1 MNMGF
6 VRSSANWVDA
16 AFKKLTPRCSGAI
29 DSVDD
34 AIMNAP
40 SVFGKDGMIHRV
52 FGTDKDAEK
61 WWRVGVKETDDAG
74 KVTGRHYYD
83 ARKVFGGIVG
93 ASVGARILSG
103 GGVYKDGNGNTDLIG
118 IPFV

>member
-1 MNMGF
+1 MGF

-52 FGTDKDAEK
+52 FGTDEAAEK

-83 ARKVFGGIVG
+83 ARKVFGGLIG
-93 ASVGARILSG
+93 ASAGARLLSG
-103 GGVYKDGNGNTDLIG
+103 GGIYKDRDGNTDLIG

>member
-1 MNMGF
+1 MGF
-6 VRSSANWVDA
+6 VRSSANWVDT

-29 DSVDD
+29 NSVDNAMD
-34 AIMNAP
+34 AG

-52 FGTDKDAEK
+52 FGTDEAAEK
-61 WWRVGVKETDDAG
+61 WWRIGVKETDDAG

-83 ARKVFGGIVG
+83 ARKVFGGLIG
-93 ASVGARILSG
+93 ASAGARLLSG
-103 GGVYKDGNGNTDLIG
+103 GGIYKDRDGNTDLIG

>member
-1 MNMGF
+1 MGA
-6 VRSSANWVDA
+6 VKSSATWMKNTFDT
-16 AFKKLTPRCSGAI
+16 LTPRCSKAI
-29 DSVDD
+29 NSIDKAMD
-34 AIMNAP
+34 AG

-52 FGTDKDAEK
+52 FGTNEDAEK
-61 WWRVGVKETDDAG
+61 WWRIGVKETDDAG

-83 ARKVFGGIVG
+83 ARKVFGGLIG
-93 ASVGARILSG
+93 ASAGARLLSG

>member
-1 MNMGF
+1 MGF
-6 VRSSANWVDA
+6 VQSSANWVGD

-29 DSVDD
+29 NSVDHAMD
-34 AIMNAP
+34 AD

-52 FGTDKDAEK
+52 FGTAEGAEK
-61 WWRVGVKETDDAG
+61 WWRIGVKETDDAG

-93 ASVGARILSG
+93 ASVGARLLSG
-103 GGVYKDGNGNTDLIG
+103 GGVYKDRDGNTDLIG

>member
-1 MNMGF
+1 MGF
-6 VRSSANWVDA
+6 VRSSANWVND

-34 AIMNAP
+34 AMMNAS

-61 WWRVGVKETDDAG
+61 WWRIGVKETDDAG

-93 ASVGARILSG
+93 ASVGARLLSG

>member
-1 MNMGF
+1 MGF
-6 VRSSANWVDA
+6 VQSSANWVDA

-29 DSVDD
+29 NSVDHAMD
-34 AIMNAP
+34 AG

-52 FGTDKDAEK
+52 FGTAEDAEK
-61 WWRVGVKETDDAG
+61 WWRIGVKETDDAG

-83 ARKVFGGIVG
+83 ARKVFGGLIG
-93 ASVGARILSG
+93 ASAGARLLSG
-103 GGVYKDGNGNTDLIG
+103 GGVYKDRDGNTDLIG

>member
-1 MNMGF
+1 MGF
-6 VRSSANWVDA
+6 VQSSANWVDA

-29 DSVDD
+29 NSVDNAMD
-34 AIMNAP
+34 AG

-52 FGTDKDAEK
+52 FGTDEAAEK

-83 ARKVFGGIVG
+83 ARKVFGGLIG
-93 ASVGARILSG
+93 ASAGARLLSG
-103 GGVYKDGNGNTDLIG
+103 GGIYKDRDGNTDLIG

>member
-1 MNMGF
+1 MGF
-6 VRSSANWVDA
+6 VQSSANWVDA

-29 DSVDD
+29 NSVDNAMD
-34 AIMNAP
+34 AG

-52 FGTDKDAEK
+52 FGTDEGAEK

-83 ARKVFGGIVG
+83 ARKVFGGLIG
-93 ASVGARILSG
+93 ASAGARLLSG
-103 GGVYKDGNGNTDLIG
+103 GGVYKDRDGNTDLIG

>member
-1 MNMGF
+1 MGA
-6 VRSSANWVDA
+6 VKSSASWMKETFNS
-16 AFKKLTPRCSGAI
+16 LTPRCSKAI
-29 DSVDD
+29 NSIDNAMD
-34 AIMNAP
+34 AG
-40 SVFGKDGMIHRV
+40 SVFGKDGMIHKV
-52 FGTDKDAEK
+52 FGTDEAAEK

-93 ASVGARILSG
+93 ASVGARLLSG

>member
-1 MNMGF
+1 MGF
-6 VRSSANWVDA
+6 VRSSANWVGD

-29 DSVDD
+29 KSIDNAMD
-34 AIMNAP
+34 AG

-52 FGTDKDAEK
+52 FGTAEDAEK
-61 WWRVGVKETDDAG
+61 WWRIGVKETDDAG
-74 KVTGRHYYD
+74 KETGRHYYD

-93 ASVGARILSG
+93 ASVGARLLSG

>member
-1 MNMGF
+1 MGF
-6 VRSSANWVDA
+6 VQSSANWVDA

-29 DSVDD
+29 TSVDNAMD
-34 AIMNAP
+34 AG

-52 FGTDKDAEK
+52 FGTAEDSEK
-61 WWRVGVKETDDAG
+61 WWRIGVKETDDAG

-83 ARKVFGGIVG
+83 ARKVFGGLIG
-93 ASVGARILSG
+93 ASAGARLLSG
-103 GGVYKDGNGNTDLIG
+103 GGVYKDRDGNTDLIG

>member
-1 MNMGF
+1 MGA
-6 VRSSANWVDA
+6 VKSSATWMKNTFDT
-16 AFKKLTPRCSGAI
+16 LTPRCSKAI
-29 DSVDD
+29 NSIDKAMD
-34 AIMNAP
+34 AG

-52 FGTDKDAEK
+52 FGTDEDAEK

-83 ARKVFGGIVG
+83 ARKVFGGLIG
-93 ASVGARILSG
+93 ASAGARLLSG
-103 GGVYKDGNGNTDLIG
+103 GGIYKDRDGNTDLIG

>member
-1 MNMGF
+1 MGF
-6 VRSSANWVDA
+6 VQSSANWVDA

-29 DSVDD
+29 NSIDNAMD
-34 AIMNAP
+34 AG

-52 FGTDKDAEK
+52 FGTDEAAEK
-61 WWRVGVKETDDAG
+61 WWRIGVKETDDAG

-83 ARKVFGGIVG
+83 ARKVFGGLIG
-93 ASVGARILSG
+93 ASAGARLLSG
-103 GGVYKDGNGNTDLIG
+103 GGIYKDRDGNTDLIG

>member
-1 MNMGF
+1 MGF
-6 VRSSANWVDA
+6 VQSSANWVDA

-29 DSVDD
+29 NSVDHAMD
-34 AIMNAP
+34 AG

-52 FGTDKDAEK
+52 FGTAEDAEK
-61 WWRVGVKETDDAG
+61 WWRIGVKETDDAG

-83 ARKVFGGIVG
+83 ARKVFGGLIG
-93 ASVGARILSG
+93 ASAGARLLSG
-103 GGVYKDGNGNTDLIG
+103 GGIYKDRDGNTDLIG

>member
-1 MNMGF
+1 MGF
-6 VRSSANWVDA
+6 VQSSANWVDA

-29 DSVDD
+29 NSVDNAMD
-34 AIMNAP
+34 AG

-52 FGTDKDAEK
+52 FGTDEAAEK
-61 WWRVGVKETDDAG
+61 WWRIGVKETDDAG

-83 ARKVFGGIVG
+83 ARKVFGGLIG
-93 ASVGARILSG
+93 ASAGARLLSG
-103 GGVYKDGNGNTDLIG
+103 GGIYKDRDGNTDLIG

>member
-1 MNMGF
+1 MGA
-6 VRSSANWVDA
+6 VKSSASWMKETFNS
-16 AFKKLTPRCSGAI
+16 LTPRCNKAI
-29 DSVDD
+29 NSVDNAMD
-34 AIMNAP
+34 AG

-52 FGTDKDAEK
+52 FGTNEDAEK

-83 ARKVFGGIVG
+83 ARKVFGGLIG
-93 ASVGARILSG
+93 ASAGARLLSG
-103 GGVYKDGNGNTDLIG
+103 GGIYKDRDGNTDLIV

>member
-6 VRSSANWVDA
+6 VRSSANWVGD

-29 DSVDD
+29 NSVDNAMD
-34 AIMNAP
+34 AG

-52 FGTDKDAEK
+52 FGTNEDAEK
-61 WWRVGVKETDDAG
+61 WWRIGVKETDDAG

-93 ASVGARILSG
+93 ASVGARLLSG

>member
-1 MNMGF
+1 MGF
-6 VRSSANWVDA
+6 VQSSANWVDA

-29 DSVDD
+29 SSVDNAMD
-34 AIMNAP
+34 AG

-52 FGTDKDAEK
+52 FGTDEAAEK

-83 ARKVFGGIVG
+83 ARKVFGGLIG
-93 ASVGARILSG
+93 ASAGARLLSG
-103 GGVYKDGNGNTDLIG
+103 GGVYKDRDGNTDLIG

>member
-1 MNMGF
+1 MGF

-29 DSVDD
+29 DSVDNAMD
-34 AIMNAP
+34 AG

-61 WWRVGVKETDDAG
+61 WWRIGVKETDDAG

-93 ASVGARILSG
+93 ASVGARLLSG

>member
-6 VRSSANWVDA
+6 VRSSANWVDT

-29 DSVDD
+29 NSVDNAMD
-34 AIMNAP
+34 AG

-52 FGTDKDAEK
+52 FGTDEAAEK
-61 WWRVGVKETDDAG
+61 WWRIGVKETDDAG

-83 ARKVFGGIVG
+83 ARKVFGGLIG
-93 ASVGARILSG
+93 ASAGARLLSG
-103 GGVYKDGNGNTDLIG
+103 GGIYKDRDGNTDLIG

>member
-6 VRSSANWVDA
+6 VQSSANWVGD

-29 DSVDD
+29 NSVDHAMD
-34 AIMNAP
+34 AG

-52 FGTDKDAEK
+52 FGTAEDAEK
-61 WWRVGVKETDDAG
+61 WWRIGVKETDDAG

-83 ARKVFGGIVG
+83 ARKVFGGLIG
-93 ASVGARILSG
+93 ASAGARLLSG
-103 GGVYKDGNGNTDLIG
+103 GGVYKDRDGNTDLIG

>member
-1 MNMGF
+1 MGF

-29 DSVDD
+29 DSVDNAMD
-34 AIMNAP
+34 AR

-52 FGTDKDAEK
+52 FGTDEGAEK

-83 ARKVFGGIVG
+83 ARKVFGGLIG
-93 ASVGARILSG
+93 ASAGARLLSG

>member
-1 MNMGF
+1 MGF
-6 VRSSANWVDA
+6 VQSSANWVGD

-29 DSVDD
+29 TSVDNAMD
-34 AIMNAP
+34 AG
-40 SVFGKDGMIHRV
+40 SVFGKDGMIHTV
-52 FGTDKDAEK
+52 FGTDEGAEK

-83 ARKVFGGIVG
+83 ARKVFGGLIG
-93 ASVGARILSG
+93 ASAGARLLSG
-103 GGVYKDGNGNTDLIG
+103 GGIYKDRDGNTDLIG

>member
-1 MNMGF
+1 MGF
-6 VRSSANWVDA
+6 VQSSANWVGD

-29 DSVDD
+29 NSVDHAMD
-34 AIMNAP
+34 AG

-52 FGTDKDAEK
+52 FGTNEGAEK
-61 WWRVGVKETDDAG
+61 WWRIGVKETDDAG

-83 ARKVFGGIVG
+83 ARKVFGGLIG
-93 ASVGARILSG
+93 ASAGARLLSG
-103 GGVYKDGNGNTDLIG
+103 GGIYKDRDGNTDLIG

>member
-1 MNMGF
+1 MGF
-6 VRSSANWVDA
+6 VQSSANWVDA

-29 DSVDD
+29 NSVDHAMD
-34 AIMNAP
+34 AG

-52 FGTDKDAEK
+52 FGTAEDAEK

-83 ARKVFGGIVG
+83 ARKVFGGLIG
-93 ASVGARILSG
+93 ASAGARLLSG
-103 GGVYKDGNGNTDLIG
+103 GGIYKDRDGNTDLIG

>member
-1 MNMGF
+1 MGF
-6 VRSSANWVDA
+6 VRSSANWVGD

-29 DSVDD
+29 DSVDN
-34 AIMNAP
+34 AMNAG

-52 FGTDKDAEK
+52 FGTDEAAEK
-61 WWRVGVKETDDAG
+61 WWRIGVKETDDAG
-74 KVTGRHYYD
+74 EVTGRHYYD

-93 ASVGARILSG
+93 TSVGARLLSG